1 MIPLANA
8 NVNNKYNNANGS
20 EIAEQLSNVQKV
32 RQLIK
37 IVNTGNLENVEN
49 LIHEEYFN
57 HESHI
62 DVSSIQDL
70 PENILQ
76 QIRMRNQL
84 SGPAEFIDT
93 VKSLRNAFTDLIY
106 EEKEI
111 HSDHN
116 TVIAH
121 YIVRGTHTGPFFAF
135 PQTGRYF
142 KYEAVHTHRF
152 ENGKIKEHNAIR
164 GDLAFMLH
172 LGLVVPLAQYE
183 SLFRLWKAVGD
194 DGDDSNG
201 EGARLE

>member
-1 MIPLANA
+1 MIPLTNA
-8 NVNNKYNNANGS
+8 NINNKYNNANGS
-20 EIAEQLSNVQKV
+20 KIAEQISNVQKG

-37 IVNTGNLENVEN
+37 ILNTGNLENVEN

-62 DVSSIQDL
+62 DVSSILDL

-76 QIRMRNQL
+76 LIRMRNQL
-84 SGPAEFIDT
+84 SGPAEFIVT

-121 YIVRGTHTGPFFAF
+121 YIVRGTLTGPFFAF
-135 PQTGRYF
+135 PPTGRKF
-142 KYEAVHTHRF
+142 RYEAVHTHRF
-152 ENGKIKEHNAIR
+152 ESGKIKEHNAILD
-164 GDLAFMLH
+164 DLVFMLQRR
-172 LGLVVPLAQYE
+172 LVFPLAQYE

-194 DGDDSNG
+194 DGDDING
-201 EGARLE
+201 EGARLQ